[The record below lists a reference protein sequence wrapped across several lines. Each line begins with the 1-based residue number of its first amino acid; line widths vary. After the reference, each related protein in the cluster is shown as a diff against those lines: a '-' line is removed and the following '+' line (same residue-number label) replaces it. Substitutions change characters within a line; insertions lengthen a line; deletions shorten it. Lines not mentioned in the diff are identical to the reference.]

1 MQRIQANKLRSF
13 FRSFNFTK
21 GLLIAI
27 AAFTAVAF
35 CANLFTIP
43 IASIV
48 ATGILL
54 TSLSDIPGT
63 RKQQLSAMCI
73 AIVLA
78 VVDSILMKF
87 AIQTGF
93 LLLPVLAVLIFLN
106 AYLAIY
112 GFRASLISFSGLL
125 AVIVSFTRVHT
136 GIEIFYYSFYLLC
149 GGGWYIFLQL
159 IFGRYRTYSH
169 VKQLLSEAMHLTALY
184 LEAKSVHIIEANRK
198 QVGAKILSLQNELIL
213 KHDEIRN
220 LLLVQEKQEFVT
232 AGSGRSLMIFIE
244 LVNVLELAVATP
256 LRSANDPDD
265 DVHFRRV
272 IEITEELLKQ
282 IAARYEAL
290 SNDSKDTAADEDLE
304 NLVNEAAVE
313 ISLFKTANTA
323 NASPQVLQKLRT
335 LKQFSLQQLALLK
348 TISRFADEQTEV
360 EPLEI
365 NQDRNKKF
373 LTRQSYSPRLLLDN
387 FNFSVPIFRH
397 CLRLMVTVV
406 IGYLIGT
413 FFAVQNP
420 YWIALTIMVIM
431 RPGYILT
438 KQRTIYRTVGTLAG
452 AVVAVGIVMVTHN
465 FVIYAVI
472 IFISTTLAFTLTQ
485 QNYRAAAFFITIML
499 LLIYA
504 MITENAFK
512 IIQFRVLDTLLGA
525 GLASAANYFLWP
537 AWEIRG
543 FEKLLINTLQANQV
557 YFQEVSALLLTDVA
571 ETSGYRVARK
581 KAFISMGELHAG
593 MERIAQEPISK
604 NKDLSHLEKMV
615 WLQQELLAATAA
627 LSTDIQLTEKHTL
640 DAEMLDEIFATDK
653 AQRESTEVLAGFLDL
668 NYKAANLPE
677 PLLAAHSRISDSVS
691 RSVKNDLSA
700 IKVMTERMKNIV
712 EKNYSS
718 P

>member
-1 MQRIQANKLRSF
+1 MQPIQANKLKSF

-35 CANLFTIP
+35 CANFFTVP

-73 AIVLA
+73 AILLA

-93 LLLPVLAVLIFLN
+93 LLYPVLAVLIFIN

-112 GFRASLISFSGLL
+112 GFRASLISFAGLL

-136 GIEIFYYSFYLLC
+136 GLEIFYYTFYLLC

-159 IFGRYRTYSH
+159 IFGRYRTHSH
-169 VKQLLSEAMHLTALY
+169 VRQLLSEAMHLTALY
-184 LEAKSVHIIEANRK
+184 LEAKSTHINDANRK
-198 QVGAKILSLQNELIL
+198 QIATKLLTLQNELIL

-232 AGSGRSLMIFIE
+232 AGSGRYLMVFIE

-256 LRSANDPDD
+256 LRSATDPDENM
-265 DVHFRRV
+265 HFQAV
-272 IEITEELLKQ
+272 IHSIEQLLKK
-282 IAARYEAL
+282 IAGNYEAL
-290 SNDSKDTAADEDLE
+290 SIGNTTTQNAAELDKLLDDATTQS
-304 NLVNEAAVE
+304 N
-313 ISLFKTANTA
+313 LFKELNNDENGNMQA
-323 NASPQVLQKLRT
+323 LQKLRT
-335 LKQFSLQQLALLK
+335 LKQFSLQQVEKLI
-348 TISRFADEQTEV
+348 TITRFADEQNII
-360 EPLEI
+360 EPVNI
-365 NQDRNKKF
+365 DRRLHQKF
-373 LTRQSYSPRLLLDN
+373 ITPQSYSPRLLIDN

-397 CLRLMVTVV
+397 CLRLVVTMLA
-406 IGYLIGT
+406 GYMIGT
-413 FFAVQNP
+413 AFAVQNP
-420 YWIALTIMVIM
+420 YWIALTILVIM

-438 KQRTIYRTVGTLAG
+438 KQRSIYRTVGTLAG
-452 AVVAVGIVMVTHN
+452 ALVAVAIVLLTQN
-465 FVIYAVI
+465 FVVYSVI

-485 QNYRAAAFFITIML
+485 QNYRASAFFITVML

-504 MITENAFK
+504 MITENAFQV
-512 IIQFRVLDTLLGA
+512 IQFRVLDTLLGA
-525 GLASAANYFLWP
+525 ILASAANYFLWP
-537 AWEIRG
+537 AWEIKG
-543 FEKLLINTLQANQV
+543 FEKLLINNLQANQV
-557 YFQEVSALLLTDVA
+557 YFQEVAALLLTDVA

-581 KAFISMGELHAG
+581 AAFLSMGELHAG

-627 LSTDIQLTEKHTL
+627 LSTDIQLTKKHGL
-640 DAEMLDEIFATDK
+640 DDEMLDEICATDK
-653 AQRESTEVLAGFLDL
+653 AQQESAAIICRFLKM
-668 NYKAANLPE
+668 NYKPIGLPKCLE
-677 PLLAAHSRISDSVS
+677 ELQKHISVYVS
-691 RSVKNDLSA
+691 RSVKNDLSG
-700 IKVMTERMKNIV
+700 IKIVSERMRALIA
-712 EKNYSS
+712 EQY
-718 P
+718 